1 MRSPPVTPDV
11 LDETLLREIA
21 RRGGLKWYPASA
33 IIINEG
39 DVADSLFIVLSGRV
53 KVYSSNLDGR
63 EVVIAV
69 HGPGEYVGELALDGG
84 PRSASVMTLEPT
96 TCSVVS
102 GSSLRDF
109 IGAHPDFASH
119 LIRKLIRS
127 VRQTTE
133 SVKSLALEDVYARV
147 VRLLADL
154 SDPLDGDR
162 RQVRER
168 LTQQAIAD
176 RVGASREMVSR
187 IFKDLSTGGYIDL
200 SGDRIVIAKKPPAAW

>member
-1 MRSPPVTPDV
+1 MRRSTVTPDV
-11 LDETLLREIA
+11 LDLDLLREIA
-21 RRGGLKWYPASA
+21 RRGGVKTYPPNA
-33 IIINEG
+33 ILINEG
-39 DVADSLFIVLSGRV
+39 DTTDSLYIVLSGRV
-53 KVYSSNLDGR
+53 KVYSTNPDGR
-63 EVVIAV
+63 EIVIAI
-69 HGPGEYVGELALDGG
+69 HGAGEYVGELALDGG
-84 PRSASVMTLEPT
+84 VRSASVMTLEPT

-102 GSSLRDF
+102 GANLREF
-109 IGAHPDFASH
+109 VAAHPDFASH
-119 LIRKLIRS
+119 LIHKLIRC
-127 VRQTTE
+127 VRQATE

-154 SDPLDGDR
+154 SDPVDDGR